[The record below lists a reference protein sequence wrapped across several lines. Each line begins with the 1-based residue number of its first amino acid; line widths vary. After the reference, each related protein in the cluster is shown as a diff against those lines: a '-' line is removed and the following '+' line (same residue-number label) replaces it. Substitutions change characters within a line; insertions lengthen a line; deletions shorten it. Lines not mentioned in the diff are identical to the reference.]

1 MTKSKNY
8 FLNKLHNLVEDIRSS
23 EEGYLFDE
31 ITKED
36 RDGMNEVMY
45 DYCMSKFLMIGD
57 TAFNRDGYRNATDK
71 IIEHFKTNF

>member
-1 MTKSKNY
+1 MTRSKNY
-8 FLNKLHNLVEDIRSS
+8 FLNKLHLLVEDIRAN
-23 EEGYLFDE
+23 EIGYSFCE

-36 RDGMNEVMY
+36 KDGMDAVMY

-57 TAFNRDGYRNATDK
+57 TAFNREGYRNATDK

>member
-8 FLNKLHNLVEDIRSS
+8 FLNKLHNLVEEIRANESD
-23 EEGYLFDE
+23 YLFDE

>member
-1 MTKSKNY
+1 M
-8 FLNKLHNLVEDIRSS
+8 
-23 EEGYLFDE
+23 
-31 ITKED
+31 TKED